1 MQRDISFAWFGR
13 FNKGK
18 SPKWIFWFN
27 VIRIQAPVTLVCRNG
42 QEKQTNKKK
51 KQKRKWKK
59 IDKEKLFANLV
70 ADKEQV
76 SRTTN
81 PFRKCIKDMKGYST

>member
-1 MQRDISFAWFGR
+1 MDLSVQRDSYP
-13 FNKGK
+13 
-18 SPKWIFWFN
+18 SPSNTCLQKWT
-27 VIRIQAPVTLVCRNG
+27 R
-42 QEKQTNKKK
+42 KKKKKKKKK

-59 IDKEKLFANLV
+59 IDKEKLFANLI

-81 PFRKCIKDMKGYST
+81 PFRKSIKDMKGYST

>member
-13 FNKGK
+13 FNKRK

-51 KQKRKWKK
+51 K
-59 IDKEKLFANLV
+59 KEKKMEKNRQGETIC
-70 ADKEQV
+70 KPR
-76 SRTTN
+76 S
-81 PFRKCIKDMKGYST
+81 